1 MSDMK
6 IRVTTQELK
15 SRADDVK
22 EKTAHLKSA
31 IEETER
37 MINMTSSYWI
47 GRAGDAK
54 RKEFVRKKEMKRDM
68 IGRLGEYTTDLLEM
82 AGIYESAEGDIAE
95 RTSALSSDVIM

>member
-54 RKEFVRKKEMKRDM
+54 RKEFVRKKEMMRDM
-68 IGRLGEYTTDLLEM
+68 IGRLGEM